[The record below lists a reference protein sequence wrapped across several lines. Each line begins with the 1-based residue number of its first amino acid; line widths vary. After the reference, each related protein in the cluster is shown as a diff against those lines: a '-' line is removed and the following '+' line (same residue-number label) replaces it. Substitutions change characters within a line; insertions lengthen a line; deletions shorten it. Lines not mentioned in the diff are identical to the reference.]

1 MGPLPGSRRQEQ
13 RLRVLS
19 VALSFPLTGHGAE
32 WVVCRAGASQ
42 PSELGQMEGQQT
54 TRRGGGWGR
63 AFCASDRSL
72 HPAGPG
78 SGSSPALCPSHHTR
92 ERWYLSSWMDVPPQN
107 IL

>member
-13 RLRVLS
+13 HLWVLS

-54 TRRGGGWGR
+54 T
-63 AFCASDRSL
+63 
-72 HPAGPG
+72 
-78 SGSSPALCPSHHTR
+78 
-92 ERWYLSSWMDVPPQN
+92 
-107 IL
+107 